1 MSPHPIQLFG
11 TSHLI
16 ALALTAVIWLFLGF
30 LVKWEHHWS
39 RKAELALAVGLLGQ
53 WFLHAL
59 LAKALGY
66 YEPHESLPLH
76 MCDIAA
82 FFGGIAL
89 ITKRQELIDLTYF
102 WGMAGTLQ
110 GLLTPNLQLDFP
122 HPEYYRFFLLH
133 SGVVIAALHM
143 TISWKRYPSTSG
155 LWKAYGWLA
164 VYAVVAGTVNYLTGS
179 NYAFLGAK
187 PQQASIM
194 DFMPNPPWHVLVLAG
209 VGLVLFWLSYGLI
222 VLVRRKSETQ
232 RR

>member
-1 MSPHPIQLFG
+1 MSPHPIHLFG

-16 ALALTAVIWLFLGF
+16 ALALTGLIWLGLGF
-30 LVKWEHHWS
+30 LVKWEHPWS
-39 RKAELALAVGLLGQ
+39 RKAELTLAVGLLSQ

-59 LAKALGY
+59 LARTLGY
-66 YEPHESLPLH
+66 DDPLESLPLH
-76 MCDIAA
+76 MCDLAA

-89 ITKRQELIDLTYF
+89 FTQRQAFIDLTYF

-110 GLLTPNLQLDFP
+110 GLLTPNLQMDFP

-143 TISWKRYPSTSG
+143 TMAWRRFPTTGG
-155 LWKAYGWLA
+155 LWRAYGWLA

-179 NYAFLGAK
+179 NYAFLGAR
-187 PQQASIM
+187 PAQASIM
-194 DFMPNPPWHVLVLAG
+194 DFLPDPPNHVIVLAAI
-209 VGLVLFWLSYGLI
+209 GLALFWLSYGLI
-222 VLVRRKSETQ
+222 ALVKRKSSM